1 MNSEEKSM
9 GNSVK
14 PDTKGTIPTCCLK
27 EKWNVKMDIGR
38 CFQNAEMKR
47 AMWKK
52 EKERAIIREEYKVL

>member
-9 GNSVK
+9 GNLVK
-14 PDTKGTIPTCCLK
+14 TDTKGTISTCCLK
-27 EKWNVKMDIGR
+27 EKSDVKMDIGR

-52 EKERAIIREEYKVL
+52 KKESAITREENEIP